1 MAARLPDFYVIGAA
15 RSGTTALHVYLQ
27 QHPELFMSPRKETN
41 FFAFEGEALDY
52 EGPGCDYVNNSIA
65 SLDAYQDLFLE
76 ARADQVIGEAS
87 PLYLYKEESAERI
100 ARRRPDAKIIA
111 ILRDPVEQAFSHFL
125 YARRQT
131 IEPLAD
137 FFDALCAEEDR
148 LRAHWMPMFQY
159 SSFPLYHQQLE
170 HYYARFP
177 AEQIKIFLY
186 EEFSDELHRVLREIF
201 EFVGVDPDFE
211 ADTEYRPN
219 AGGVPK
225 SSFLQD
231 FVMKPHWFSRIVGPL
246 IPEELKRRVRDAV
259 SDRNMERPQL
269 SDLARGRLAERLHP
283 DVRALESLIGR
294 DLSKWLA

>member
-1 MAARLPDFYVIGAA
+1 MESRFPDFFVIGAA
-15 RSGTTALHVYLQ
+15 RAGTTALHLYLQ

-41 FFAFEGEALDY
+41 FFAFEGEPLDY

-65 SLDAYQDLFLE
+65 DLDEYQALFQE
-76 ARADQVIGEAS
+76 AGAGQVVGEAS
-87 PLYLYKEESAERI
+87 PLYLYKEEAAERI
-100 ARRRPDAKIIA
+100 FRRRPDAKIIA

-137 FFDALCAEEDR
+137 FFDALCAERDR
-148 LRAHWMPMFQY
+148 LQAHWMPMFQY
-159 SSFPLYHQQLE
+159 SSFPLYHRQLE

-177 AEQIKIFLY
+177 EEQIKVFLY
-186 EEFSDELHRVLREIF
+186 EEFSDDLGGVLRAIF
-201 EFVGVDPDFE
+201 DFVGVDSSFE
-211 ADTEYRPN
+211 ADTDYRPN

-231 FVMKPHWFSRIVGPL
+231 FVMKPNWLSRIIGPL

-259 SDRNMERPQL
+259 SDRNVERPEL
-269 SDLARGRLAERLHP
+269 SDRARGRLAERLHP
-283 DVRALESLIGR
+283 DVRALEPLIGR
-294 DLSKWLA
+294 DLSAWLE